1 MGVNYD
7 QKAEVSELYQLEK
20 ILLSAEYLKRR
31 WRNYI
36 LIEW

>member
-20 ILLSAEYLKRR
+20 NITVCGISTRGDGEIIY
-31 WRNYI
+31 
-36 LIEW
+36 